1 MAYIHRCTQWHNSA
15 CIGDNNMNTSA
26 LINDAMIAG
35 LRNAM
40 LEEQYKIPTNSGF
53 SMELMTNVK

>member
-1 MAYIHRCTQWHNSA
+1 
-15 CIGDNNMNTSA
+15 MNTSA